1 MNLFVMLCYFYDVTM
16 RFEGYIMSI
25 NSFNS
30 YISTLL
36 SDKDIYD
43 FTDKK
48 KCVNTYVK
56 YMINR
61 TQSMFKWNGL
71 PDSIPERILELYL
84 QTNGNVCFYE
94 YDGSIYVFTG
104 GLGGKPDVYYKP
116 TIYTIANPSLNISKS
131 LTIDKECVV
140 MYNDSMLIGLL
151 PLFIKYATQL
161 TETDISINIAT
172 INSRIVSL
180 ISAPDD
186 RTKASAEKYLDDIRN
201 GKSGIIGENA
211 FLDGVKSQPYG
222 ATGYSNS
229 ITSLIELLQYQKA
242 SLFNEIG
249 LNANYNMKRESI
261 NSGESQLNNDALL
274 PLVDDMLN
282 CRREGISKVNA
293 MYGINITVDF
303 NSSWKDNKTEIKL
316 EQKAVTNEKTD

>member
-1 MNLFVMLCYFYDVTM
+1 
-16 RFEGYIMSI
+16 MSI

-56 YMINR
+56 CMINR
-61 TQSMFKWNGL
+61 TQSMFKWDGL
-71 PDSIPERILELYL
+71 PESIPERILELYL

-94 YDGSIYVFTG
+94 YEGSIYVFTG
-104 GLGGKPDVYYKP
+104 GLGGKPNVYYKP
-116 TIYTIANPSLNISKS
+116 TIYTVANPALNISKS
-131 LTIDKECVV
+131 LTIDKDCVV
-140 MYNDSMLIGLL
+140 MYSDSMLMGLL

-180 ISAPDD
+180 ISAQDD
-186 RTKASAEKYLDDIRN
+186 RTKLSAEKYLDDIKN
-201 GKSGIIGENA
+201 GKNGVIAENA
-211 FLDGVKSQPYG
+211 FLDGIKSQPY
-222 ATGYSNS
+222 AVSGYSNS

-274 PLVDDMLN
+274 PLVDDMLK

-293 MYGINITVDF
+293 MYGTNITVDY

-316 EQKAVTNEKTD
+316 EQKAVSNEKTD

>member
-1 MNLFVMLCYFYDVTM
+1 
-16 RFEGYIMSI
+16 MSI

-36 SDKDIYD
+36 SNKDIYD

-48 KCVNTYVK
+48 QCVNTYVR

-61 TQSMFKWNGL
+61 TQSMFKWNNL
-71 PDSIPERILELYL
+71 PESIPERILELYL
-84 QTNGNVCFYE
+84 QTNGNVCFYKHN
-94 YDGSIYVFTG
+94 DNLYVFTG

-116 TIYTIANPSLNISKS
+116 TIYTIANPALDLSKS
-131 LTIDKECVV
+131 LTIDSECVV
-140 MYNDSMLIGLL
+140 IYNDSMLIGLL
-151 PLFIKYATQL
+151 PLLVKYATQL

-180 ISAPDD
+180 ISAQDD
-186 RTKASAEKYLDDIRN
+186 RTKSSAEKYLEDIRN
-201 GKSGIIGENA
+201 GKNGVIAENA
-211 FLDGVKSQPYG
+211 FLDGIKSQPYG
-222 ATGYSNS
+222 ATGYSNA

-261 NSGESQLNNDALL
+261 NSDESQLNNDALL
-274 PLVDDMLN
+274 PLVDDMLK
-282 CRREGISKVNA
+282 CRREGINKVNA
-293 MYGINITVDF
+293 MYGTSITVDF
-303 NSSWKDNKTEIKL
+303 DSSWKDNKTEIKL
-316 EQKAVTNEKTD
+316 EQKAVSNEKTD

>member
-1 MNLFVMLCYFYDVTM
+1 
-16 RFEGYIMSI
+16 MSV

-36 SDKDIYD
+36 SNKDIYD

-48 KCVNTYVK
+48 QCVNMYVR

-61 TQSMFKWNGL
+61 TQSMFKWSNL
-71 PDSIPERILELYL
+71 PESIPERILELYL
-84 QTNGNVCFYE
+84 QTNGNVCFYKHN
-94 YDGSIYVFTG
+94 DNLYVFTG

-116 TIYTIANPSLNISKS
+116 TVYTIANPALDLSKS
-131 LTIDKECVV
+131 LTIDKECTI

-151 PLFIKYATQL
+151 PLLIKYSTQL

-180 ISAPDD
+180 ISAQDD
-186 RTKASAEKYLDDIRN
+186 RTKVSAEKYLDDIRN
-201 GKSGIIGENA
+201 GKNGVIAENA

-274 PLVDDMLN
+274 PMVDDMLK
-282 CRREGISKVNA
+282 CRRDGISKVNA
-293 MYGINITVDF
+293 MYDTNITVDF
-303 NSSWKDNKTEIKL
+303 SSSWKDNLTEIKL
-316 EQKAVTNEKTD
+316 EQKAIINEKTD